1 MSGRHR
7 DGSKSW
13 RLPAAAGVLAA
24 GALAVPAW
32 LTAGPAE
39 PLPTPMA
46 AADLHAFSAPRPS
59 SSTPR
64 TTSAPPSTSTTS
76 AAPPASS
83 APSTPS
89 SSRPATTS
97 KTPVTPAAQACSS
110 TLAGTQPAV
119 AQAGN
124 FLKEKFGVTDVGGRA
139 SRSGTSDHP
148 AGLALDFMVDTNTG
162 NALAAYVLA
171 HQNELGA
178 KYVIWQQ
185 RYNDGSGWSSMPDR
199 GSETANH
206 FDHVHVSFERG
217 AKVSVTC

>member
-13 RLPAAAGVLAA
+13 RLPAAAGALAV
-24 GALAVPAW
+24 GALAVPVW
-32 LTAGPAE
+32 LAAGSVE
-39 PLPTPMA
+39 PEQFPA
-46 AADLHAFSAPRPS
+46 AAAEMHAFSAPRPS
-59 SSTPR
+59 SSVP
-64 TTSAPPSTSTTS
+64 STTS
-76 AAPPASS
+76 TPPTTSSSAAP
-83 APSTPS
+83 TTTS
-89 SSRPATTS
+89 SSSPPSKTTS
-97 KTPVTPAAQACSS
+97 RTSVTPAAKACSS

-124 FLKEKFGVTDVGGRA
+124 FLKEKFSVETVGGRA
-139 SRSGTSDHP
+139 GRSGASDHP
-148 AGLALDFMVDTNTG
+148 AGLALDFMVDTKTG

-171 HQNELGA
+171 HQDELGA

-185 RYNDGSGWSSMPDR
+185 RYNDGSGWSAMEDR
-199 GSETANH
+199 GGETANH